1 MPLSTPGG
9 QSPAII
15 KAFVFDLDGTLVDTL
30 DDIASVIN
38 AFLRSRSWPEHD
50 RDAYRLLVG
59 RGLRALIRDAVP
71 ASESHRVE
79 EFYPE
84 VFAVYDAMGIGNSR
98 PYPGA
103 IAALRTLSAAGA
115 GLAVVSNKPDRITQ
129 TFVAGLFGD
138 MRFALVRGGLD
149 GVPSKPDPASA
160 LEAARA
166 CGVTPAECA
175 FVGDSNIDMQAARA
189 AGMLAVGAVW
199 GFRGA
204 DELLQ
209 AGAMVLADSMA
220 DIPPLFGRS
229 VARIG

>member
-1 MPLSTPGG
+1 MPVSESSNG
-9 QSPAII
+9 SHAVI
-15 KAFVFDLDGTLVDTL
+15 KAFLFDLDGTLVDTL
-30 DDIASVIN
+30 DDIAAVIN

-59 RGLRALIRDAVP
+59 RGLRTLIRDAVP
-71 ASESHRVE
+71 SSQSHRVE

-103 IAALRTLSAAGA
+103 IDALRSLSAAGA
-115 GLAVVSNKPDRITQ
+115 GLAVVSNKPDQIARS
-129 TFVAGLFGD
+129 FVAGLFGD
-138 MRFALVRGGLD
+138 IRFALVRGGLD

-166 CGVTPAECA
+166 CGVAPAECA
-175 FVGDSNIDMQAARA
+175 FVGDSNVDMQTARA

-204 DELLQ
+204 DELLG
-209 AGAMVLADSMA
+209 AGAMVLANSMGDVPA
-220 DIPPLFGRS
+220 LFGRG